1 MSSVPT
7 PLPAGLPST
16 GEILSR
22 AALLSDRLAACAAA
36 EPDRAFPEQEFRWI
50 ANEGWLALPLSQDL
64 GGWGLGNEPGV
75 TLALLQVLKHVG
87 RGSLPVGRI
96 YEGHVNALQLVQRFG
111 APDRAARWAADARND
126 GRIFGVWNA
135 EPGGGAGIRFERVAD
150 GRWRLLGSKH
160 FASGLGR
167 VTRPI
172 ITGRLPDGGWQMCI
186 VPMESAGA
194 REDLS
199 WWKPLGMEATAS
211 GAVDFTGVELDE
223 SDLLGGPD
231 DYYRDPWF
239 NGGAIRFVAVHL
251 GGAEAIHDAVRA
263 YAREFNQQDQP
274 PQRTRLASM
283 AMAVESGNL
292 WLRGA
297 AAAAEAPGADI
308 PAVIAYAGMARMAVE
323 TICLDVLREAQRC
336 VGARGLLRPWPFER
350 LVRDLTM
357 YLRQPA
363 PDAIIE
369 RIGRQVLE
377 NASPAFAQWP
387 GADHP

>member
-1 MSSVPT
+1 MSTVQTSILAHP
-7 PLPAGLPST
+7 P
-16 GEILSR
+16 EIADILHR

-36 EPDRAFPEQEFRWI
+36 APDRAFPDQEFSWI
-50 ANEGWLALPLSQDL
+50 AHEGWLALPLARDL

-75 TLALLQVLKHVG
+75 TLPLLQVLKHVG
-87 RGSLPVGRI
+87 RGSLPAGRI

-111 APDRAARWAADARND
+111 APDRVARWAADARD
-126 GRIFGVWNA
+126 RRRVFGVWNA
-135 EPGGGAGIRFERVAD
+135 EPGDGGGVRFEPLAG
-150 GRWRLLGSKH
+150 GRWRLEGSKH

-172 ITGRLPDGGWQMCI
+172 VTGRRADGGWQMAI

-211 GAVDFTGVELDE
+211 GAVDFTGVELGPE
-223 SDLLGGPD
+223 DLLGEPD

-251 GGAEAIHDAVRA
+251 GGAEAIYDAVRA
-263 YAREFNQQDQP
+263 YAREFNQQDHP
-274 PQRTRLASM
+274 PQRARLAAM
-283 AMAVESGNL
+283 TMAVQSGDL

-297 AAAAEAPGADI
+297 AAAAEAPGAEI
-308 PAVIAYAGMARMAVE
+308 AAVIAYAGMARMAVE

-369 RIGRQVLE
+369 RIGRHALE
-377 NASPAFAQWP
+377 SPLPAHSQWP
-387 GADHP
+387 T